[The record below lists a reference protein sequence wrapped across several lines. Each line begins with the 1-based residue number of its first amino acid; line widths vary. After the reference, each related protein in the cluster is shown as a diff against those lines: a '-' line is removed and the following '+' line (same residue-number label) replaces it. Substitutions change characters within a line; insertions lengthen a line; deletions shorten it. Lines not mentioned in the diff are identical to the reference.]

1 MFNVLFPGYIRK
13 LFLFTFKLSITR
25 FFLFVCLFS
34 SQSDE
39 GGNSSSLSASID
51 PYREGILITTG
62 LA

>member
-25 FFLFVCLFS
+25 FFCLFFS

-62 LA
+62 LT

>member
-13 LFLFTFKLSITR
+13 LFLFTFKLSITLF
-25 FFLFVCLFS
+25 FFLT

-51 PYREGILITTG
+51 PYREGILITLG